1 MNEIDVGVDFGI
13 TNSDIA
19 INSDGSLSYKSF
31 RSEKNIHLSFNNIIK
46 DLKYFLSGILNFQK
60 GIKINKTKP
69 ILREAINM
77 GGTELFN
84 ANLATGNALP

>member
-1 MNEIDVGVDFGI
+1 MIDELYKERFINTYTKTPIEI
-13 TNSDIA
+13 
-19 INSDGSLSYKSF
+19 
-31 RSEKNIHLSFNNIIK
+31 ENIIK
-46 DLKYFLSGILNFQK
+46 DLKCFLSGILNFQK